1 MNLVI
6 EKPDPGGTIT
16 VIGKGR
22 KSPLQSLRGAS
33 SWDRRIG
40 GTCETA

>member
-1 MNLVI
+1 MNLVK

-22 KSPLQSLRGAS
+22 KSPLKAFVMKVLEIVGL
-33 SWDRRIG
+33 G